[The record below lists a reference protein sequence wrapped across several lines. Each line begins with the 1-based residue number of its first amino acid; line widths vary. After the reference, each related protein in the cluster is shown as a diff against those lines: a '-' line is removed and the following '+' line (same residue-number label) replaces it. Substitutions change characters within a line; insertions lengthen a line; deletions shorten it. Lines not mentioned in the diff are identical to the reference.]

1 MKDREEEEGLEDK
14 INEIEDNELMIGTG
28 TIQTGSLMHKKRKR
42 KK

>member
-1 MKDREEEEGLEDK
+1 MKDREDKGLEDK
-14 INEIEDNELMIGTG
+14 INKIEDNELMIGTG

>member
-1 MKDREEEEGLEDK
+1 MKDQEEKGLEDK
-14 INEIEDNELMIGTG
+14 INGIEENELMIGTG